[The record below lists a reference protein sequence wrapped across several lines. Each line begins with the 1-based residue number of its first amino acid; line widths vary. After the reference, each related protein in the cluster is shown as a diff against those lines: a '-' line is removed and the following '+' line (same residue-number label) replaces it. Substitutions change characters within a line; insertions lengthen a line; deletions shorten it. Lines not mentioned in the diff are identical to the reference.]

1 MCGTAMLWITLQVLP
16 PSREFPEGR
25 FLNNTVLKK
34 DEWVQDM
41 YNHILGKRK
50 SIEKSRTLKK
60 AGE

>member
-1 MCGTAMLWITLQVLP
+1 M
-16 PSREFPEGR
+16 
-25 FLNNTVLKK
+25 NNTVLKK